1 MRERELPVG
10 LGAWGNYSMQAESLG
25 VLSRPQVSTPTSPSG
40 LLGEGAS
47 LPLRRPI
54 NELIHRAEATVLLG
68 QLLTL

>member
-1 MRERELPVG
+1 MGKGLHAGREPGGPL
-10 LGAWGNYSMQAESLG
+10 QA
-25 VLSRPQVSTPTSPSG
+25 QVSTPTSPSG

-47 LPLRRPI
+47 LPLRSPI